1 MEGLEFKVLADRAI
15 FIVYHIGLHLLII
28 LKHKDIY
35 KAMAGGNGIP
45 QPNELIK
52 LIAAYAFAIYC
63 PEVIFNGL
71 KFDVQF
77 GLMLLGAVGVANLT
91 DIRNYLKEFNNGKKE
106 DTTKEN
112 HPS

>member
-1 MEGLEFKVLADRAI
+1 MEGLEFKILADRAI

-28 LKHKDIY
+28 IKHKDIY

-71 KFDVQF
+71 NFDVQF

-91 DIRNYLKEFNNGKKE
+91 DIKNYLKEFNAKE
-106 DTTKEN
+106 KNTTKEKYT
-112 HPS
+112 S